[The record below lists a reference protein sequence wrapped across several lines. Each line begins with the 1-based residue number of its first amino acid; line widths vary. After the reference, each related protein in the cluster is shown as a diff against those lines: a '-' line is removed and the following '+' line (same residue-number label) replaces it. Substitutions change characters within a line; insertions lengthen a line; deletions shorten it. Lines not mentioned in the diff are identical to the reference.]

1 MPYADYARNKIID
14 HANGKTAWTMPT
26 VYVGLFTTKPTG
38 PGNAGTEMSG
48 GAYARTALGSSM
60 GAASSGLAS
69 STANVDVT
77 CNTGTV
83 VAFGFWDAASA
94 GNMILFDD
102 ILQSVSLESNVFPT
116 TGEGADVIALAQ
128 VDVRNVVVKN
138 NLETVTYTE
147 GTDYYVEYE
156 SGRVVRITGG
166 GIASGDTVKVSYDY
180 ANSRSVVNNDILR
193 LSAGNLKTALIGF
206 K

>member
-14 HANGKTAWTMPT
+14 HANGKTSWTMPT
-26 VYVGLFTTKPTG
+26 VYVGLFTTKPTS
-38 PGNAGTEMSG
+38 PSNAGTEMTG
-48 GAYARTALGSSM
+48 GSYARTALSTNM

-69 STANVDVT
+69 SSGNVDIT

-83 VAFGFWDAASA
+83 VAFGFWDASSA

-102 ILQSVSLESNVFPT
+102 LLQSVANESNVLDT
-116 TGEGADVIALAQ
+116 TGEGAEVAALAQ
-128 VDVRNVVVKN
+128 QDVRNVVVKN
-138 NLETVTYTE
+138 SAENTTYTE

-156 SGRVVRITGG
+156 SGRVIRITTGA
-166 GIASGDTVKVSYDY
+166 ITSGQDLHISYDY
-180 ANSRSVVNNDILR
+180 PTSRAVTNGDILR
-193 LSAGNLKTALIGF
+193 LSSGNLKTALIGF